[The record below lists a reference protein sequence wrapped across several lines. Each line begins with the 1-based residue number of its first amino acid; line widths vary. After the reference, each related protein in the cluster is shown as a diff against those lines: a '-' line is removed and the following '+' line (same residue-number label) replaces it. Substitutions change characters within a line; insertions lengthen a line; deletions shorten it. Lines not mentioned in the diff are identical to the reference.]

1 MGCAAAESSVPVA
14 GLLRF
19 ADLYDSSSPH
29 RKRWP
34 AAVRALAHR
43 NFQIYFVGQGVST
56 LGKWVQQVALA
67 WLAYHLTGSAV
78 LLGLITFLSLA
89 PQLLVGPLAG
99 AWIDRHDKR
108 RLLIIVQMVLI
119 GQSVALAVATWL
131 GLIDGPLIAAM
142 ALLLGLLNALETPL
156 RQALIGSF
164 VDDPADLPNALVLNA
179 MLINA
184 ARFVGPPL
192 AGGLIALA
200 GEAACF
206 ALTAVAFLAL
216 LGGLLKVRGTAAP
229 RASGSTAQVF
239 REGLVYLWQTRSVR
253 QLLVN
258 VIMVNLLASCYA
270 ALLPILARA
279 VFADDARVL
288 GWLWGAAGAGAFVA
302 TLVLAFGGALSRL
315 RQFTDAGALLCA
327 FALLGLCMAGALP
340 LALFALG
347 VLGFGITLSNVST
360 NMQLQSG
367 APSHLRGRVIAFY
380 IAMRFGFEALGGM
393 AAGLV
398 AARWGAPATLGVAG
412 GVLVVGLL
420 GQYSTRRGG

>member
-1 MGCAAAESSVPVA
+1 MS
-14 GLLRF
+14 
-19 ADLYDSSSPH
+19 DSSSLH

-56 LGKWVQQVALA
+56 LGKWVQQVAMA

-89 PQLLVGPLAG
+89 PQLLIGPLAG

-108 RLLIIVQMVLI
+108 RLLIGVQLILIVQSLV
-119 GQSVALAVATWL
+119 LAVATWCHWV
-131 GLIDGPLIAAM
+131 DGAFIAAM

-164 VDDPADLPNALVLNA
+164 VEDPADLPNALVLNA

-192 AGGLIALA
+192 AGALIALA

-216 LGGLLKVRGTAAP
+216 LGGLLKARATAAP
-229 RASGSTAQVF
+229 KASGSTAQVF
-239 REGLVYLWQTRSVR
+239 REGLEYMWQTRNVR

-258 VIMVNLLASCYA
+258 VVMVNLLASCYA

-279 VFADDARVL
+279 VFAGDARVL

-327 FALLGLCMAGALP
+327 AGLVALWMAGALP
-340 LALFALG
+340 WALVALG

-393 AAGLV
+393 AAGLI
-398 AARWGAPATLGVAG
+398 AARWGAPATLGIAG
-412 GVLVVGLL
+412 GVLLAGLL
-420 GQYSTRRGG
+420 SQYGIRRRG

>member
-1 MGCAAAESSVPVA
+1 M
-14 GLLRF
+14 
-19 ADLYDSSSPH
+19 
-29 RKRWP
+29 
-34 AAVRALAHR
+34 RALSHR
-43 NFQIYFVGQGVST
+43 NFQIYFAGQGVST

-89 PQLLVGPLAG
+89 PQLLIGPVAG

-108 RLLIIVQMVLI
+108 LLLIIVQLVLI
-119 GQSVALAVATWL
+119 VQSAVLAGATWL
-131 GLIDGPLIAAM
+131 QWVDGRFIAAM

-164 VDDPADLPNALVLNA
+164 VDNPADLPNALVLNA

-192 AGGLIALA
+192 AGALIALA

-206 ALTAVAFLAL
+206 ALTAVAFVAL
-216 LGGLLKVRGTAAP
+216 LGGLLKVRGSASP

-239 REGLVYLWQTRSVR
+239 REGLAYMWQTRSVR

-270 ALLPILARA
+270 ALLPILAKA
-279 VFADDARVL
+279 VFSGDAQVL

-302 TLVLAFGGALSRL
+302 TLALAVGGALPRL

-327 FALLGLCMAGALP
+327 VALTGLWLAQAMP
-340 LALFALG
+340 LALLALA

-367 APSHLRGRVIAFY
+367 APGHLRGRVIAFY
-380 IAMRFGFEALGGM
+380 IAMRFGFEAMGGM
-393 AAGLV
+393 AAGLL
-398 AARWGAPATLGVAG
+398 AARWGAPATLGIAG
-412 GVLVVGLL
+412 AVLLLGLL
-420 GQYSTRRGG
+420 GQYAMRRRCR

>member
-1 MGCAAAESSVPVA
+1 MS
-14 GLLRF
+14 
-19 ADLYDSSSPH
+19 DSSSPQ
-29 RKRWP
+29 RKPWP
-34 AAVRALAHR
+34 TAIRALGHR
-43 NFQIYFVGQGVST
+43 NFQIYFAGQGIST

-89 PQLLVGPLAG
+89 PQLLIGPVAG
-99 AWIDRHDKR
+99 AWIDRHGKR
-108 RLLIIVQMVLI
+108 RMLIIVQLLLILQSLVLA
-119 GQSVALAVATWL
+119 GCTWL
-131 GLIDGPLIAAM
+131 GWVDGMFIAAM

-192 AGGLIALA
+192 AGALIAVA

-216 LGGLLKVRGTAAP
+216 LGGLLKVRGTASP
-229 RASGSTAQVF
+229 RAAGSTAQVF
-239 REGLVYLWQTRSVR
+239 REGLVYLWHTRSVR

-270 ALLPILARA
+270 ALLPILAKA
-279 VFADDARVL
+279 VFAGDARVL

-302 TLVLAFGGALSRL
+302 TLVLAVGGALPRL
-315 RQFTDAGALLCA
+315 RQFTDAGAGLCA
-327 FALLGLCMAGALP
+327 VALLGLWLASTLP
-340 LALFALG
+340 LALAALA

-393 AAGLV
+393 AAGLI

-412 GVLVVGLL
+412 GFLVMGLA
-420 GQYSTRRGG
+420 GQCGMRRRS

>member
-1 MGCAAAESSVPVA
+1 MS
-14 GLLRF
+14 
-19 ADLYDSSSPH
+19 DSSSPH

-43 NFQIYFVGQGVST
+43 NFQIYFAGQGVST

-89 PQLLVGPLAG
+89 PQLLIGPLAG

-108 RLLIIVQMVLI
+108 RLLIIVQLILIAQSLVL
-119 GQSVALAVATWL
+119 ALATWRNW
-131 GLIDGPLIAAM
+131 IDGPFIAAM

-206 ALTAVAFLAL
+206 ALTAVAFMAL
-216 LGGLLKVRGTAAP
+216 LGGLLKVRGTAGP
-229 RASGSTAQVF
+229 KASGSTAQVF
-239 REGLVYLWQTRSVR
+239 REGLLYLWQTRNVR

-279 VFADDARVL
+279 VFAGDARVL

-302 TLVLAFGGALSRL
+302 TLVLAVGGALPRL
-315 RQFTDAGALLCA
+315 CQFTDAGALHQQV
-327 FALLGLCMAGALP
+327 AGDLEHEVAEEEQAGCPAEHRRGKAQVLVHADGGEADIGAVEVADHVADEDERHQAP
-340 LALFALG
+340 QHAAHQAFALG
-347 VLGFGITLSNVST
+347 VAERRLGSGGFVGHVVTL
-360 NMQLQSG
+360 L
-367 APSHLRGRVIAFY
+367 
-380 IAMRFGFEALGGM
+380 
-393 AAGLV
+393 
-398 AARWGAPATLGVAG
+398 
-412 GVLVVGLL
+412 
-420 GQYSTRRGG
+420 

>member
-1 MGCAAAESSVPVA
+1 MS
-14 GLLRF
+14 
-19 ADLYDSSSPH
+19 DSSSSH

-43 NFQIYFVGQGVST
+43 NFQIYFAGQGVST

-89 PQLLVGPLAG
+89 PQLLIGPLAG

-108 RLLIIVQMVLI
+108 RMLIIVQSVLI
-119 GQSVALAVATWL
+119 VQSLVLAVATWRDWV
-131 GLIDGPLIAAM
+131 DGPFIAAM

-156 RQALIGSF
+156 RQALISSF

-216 LGGLLKVRGTAAP
+216 LGGLLKVRGVAAP
-229 RASGSTAQVF
+229 KASGSTAQVF
-239 REGLVYLWQTRSVR
+239 REGLAYLWHTRNVR

-279 VFADDARVL
+279 VFAGDAQVL
-288 GWLWGAAGAGAFVA
+288 GWLWGAAGAGAFLA
-302 TLVLAFGGALSRL
+302 TLVLAVGGAIPRLQHFTHAGALS
-315 RQFTDAGALLCA
+315 CA
-327 FALLGLCMAGALP
+327 FALVGLWQAEELP
-340 LALFALG
+340 LALLALA

-393 AAGLV
+393 AAGLI
-398 AARWGAPATLGVAG
+398 AARFGAPATLGVAG
-412 GVLVVGLL
+412 GVLVLGLL
-420 GQYSTRRGG
+420 GQYGMQRRC

>member
-1 MGCAAAESSVPVA
+1 MS
-14 GLLRF
+14 
-19 ADLYDSSSPH
+19 DSSSLH
-29 RKRWP
+29 RKRWHT
-34 AAVRALAHR
+34 AVRALAHR

-89 PQLLVGPLAG
+89 PQLLIGPLAG

-108 RLLIIVQMVLI
+108 RLLIGVQLILIVQSLV
-119 GQSVALAVATWL
+119 LAVATGCQWV
-131 GLIDGPLIAAM
+131 DGPFIAAM
-142 ALLLGLLNALETPL
+142 ALLLGVLNALETPL

-164 VDDPADLPNALVLNA
+164 VEDPADLPNALVLNA

-192 AGGLIALA
+192 AGALIALA
-200 GEAACF
+200 GETACF

-216 LGGLLKVRGTAAP
+216 LGGLLKARASAAP
-229 RASGSTAQVF
+229 KASGSTAQVF
-239 REGLVYLWQTRSVR
+239 REGLVYMWQTRNVR

-258 VIMVNLLASCYA
+258 VVMVNLLASCYA

-279 VFADDARVL
+279 VFAGDARVL

-302 TLVLAFGGALSRL
+302 TLVLAFGGALPRL

-327 FALLGLCMAGALP
+327 AALVALCMAGALP
-340 LALFALG
+340 WALVALG

-380 IAMRFGFEALGGM
+380 IAMRFGFEALGGLV
-393 AAGLV
+393 AGLI
-398 AARWGAPATLGVAG
+398 AARWGAPATLGIAG
-412 GVLVVGLL
+412 GVLLVGLL
-420 GQYSTRRGG
+420 SQHGARRRFK

>member
-1 MGCAAAESSVPVA
+1 M
-14 GLLRF
+14 
-19 ADLYDSSSPH
+19 
-29 RKRWP
+29 
-34 AAVRALAHR
+34 RALAHR
-43 NFQIYFVGQGVST
+43 NFQIYFAGQGVST

-89 PQLLVGPLAG
+89 PQLLIGPLAG

-108 RLLIIVQMVLI
+108 RLLIIVQLILIAQSLVLAI
-119 GQSVALAVATWL
+119 ATWRNW
-131 GLIDGPLIAAM
+131 IDGPFIAAM

-206 ALTAVAFLAL
+206 ALTAVAFMAL
-216 LGGLLKVRGTAAP
+216 LGGLLKVRGTAGP
-229 RASGSTAQVF
+229 KASGSTAQVF
-239 REGLVYLWQTRSVR
+239 REGLLYLWQTRNVR

-279 VFADDARVL
+279 VFAGDARVL

-302 TLVLAFGGALSRL
+302 TLVLAVGGALPRL
-315 RQFTDAGALLCA
+315 RLFTDAGALLCA
-327 FALLGLCMAGALP
+327 VALLGLWAAGVLP
-340 LALFALG
+340 LALLALG

-393 AAGLV
+393 AAGLI
-398 AARWGAPATLGVAG
+398 AACWGAPATLGVAG
-412 GVLVVGLL
+412 GFLVIGLL
-420 GQYSTRRGG
+420 GQYGMRRRS